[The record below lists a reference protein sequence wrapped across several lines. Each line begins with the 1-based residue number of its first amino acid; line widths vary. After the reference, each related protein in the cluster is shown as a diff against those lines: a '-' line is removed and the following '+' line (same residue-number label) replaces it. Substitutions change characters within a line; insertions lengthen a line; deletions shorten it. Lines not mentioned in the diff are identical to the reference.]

1 MKNFDQY
8 PKSIKKAVRYIKQD
22 ATKEQLEE
30 IRKLIDYAIKET
42 KFQFGIIISLN
53 KGGENDL
60 STKVVLIYFY

>member
-30 IRKLIDYAIKET
+30 IRKLIDYAIKE
-42 KFQFGIIISLN
+42 N
-53 KGGENDL
+53 E
-60 STKVVLIYFY
+60 V

>member
-30 IRKLIDYAIKET
+30 IRKLIDYAIK
-42 KFQFGIIISLN
+42 KRNSI
-53 KGGENDL
+53 
-60 STKVVLIYFY
+60 